1 MCSNFQ
7 LLLHTN
13 PLEDTESVGTDA
25 SQLAP
30 SWWGTARI
38 FSLSPRSSSPFP
50 PPTSTNQDPDAG
62 VYTRSIVTSPHI
74 QNPLLPL
81 LDNWGTFV
89 VMSMVSVQWMCI
101 HARSTDIPSLVAAD
115 HVHVELRAPNG
126 ALHNHF
132 CDACKSLLK
141 LDCLAR
147 WLAALS
153 IHILHANA
161 TTLYRWPLAWC
172 LPRPSAKRY
181 NIYFSIRLLLYSYK
195 TLSFVLRSY
204 YTWIRDNHLDAF
216 LFFFF

>member
-1 MCSNFQ
+1 
-7 LLLHTN
+7 
-13 PLEDTESVGTDA
+13 
-25 SQLAP
+25 
-30 SWWGTARI
+30 
-38 FSLSPRSSSPFP
+38 
-50 PPTSTNQDPDAG
+50 
-62 VYTRSIVTSPHI
+62 
-74 QNPLLPL
+74 
-81 LDNWGTFV
+81 
-89 VMSMVSVQWMCI
+89 MSMVRVQWMCI

-204 YTWIRDNHLDAF
+204 YTWIRDAF
-216 LFFFF
+216 LFFSKQVLLHALSQIMISFLAANTTKTFSTFFIIS